1 LAGLAGDS
9 GAEWSLF
16 CPGSGILLDSC
27 SRVMLLLVRPAGASA
42 LVAVAGVTTASAAGT
57 DASAELAG
65 GTFGAGIV
73 DGAVVES
80 AAGVDVCAVIGDAG
94 AGSVLLHALSAR
106 VTAKRGKS
114 FHGSVQSIEADT
126 WSGDS
131 QREWSLP
138 SPRPAVGQQRDRE
151 TGAVWVLSESLSD
164 VM

>member
-1 LAGLAGDS
+1 
-9 GAEWSLF
+9 
-16 CPGSGILLDSC
+16 
-27 SRVMLLLVRPAGASA
+27 MLLLVRPAGASA

-106 VTAKRGKS
+106 VTAKRAKAFMGQS
-114 FHGSVQSIEADT
+114 NQLRLTHGRAIL
-126 WSGDS
+126 SGSGACRHLD
-131 QREWSLP
+131 
-138 SPRPAVGQQRDRE
+138 RP
-151 TGAVWVLSESLSD
+151 
-164 VM
+164 